1 MKQLIYEYIK
11 ANDKA
16 ESYFFLEWLTRI
28 MYEKDLEASYEADKE
43 VKRIKKQI
51 KKKVSIYGYMLFIL
65 NKSAFYDKYYFNI
78 KD

>member
-1 MKQLIYEYIK
+1 
-11 ANDKA
+11 
-16 ESYFFLEWLTRI
+16 